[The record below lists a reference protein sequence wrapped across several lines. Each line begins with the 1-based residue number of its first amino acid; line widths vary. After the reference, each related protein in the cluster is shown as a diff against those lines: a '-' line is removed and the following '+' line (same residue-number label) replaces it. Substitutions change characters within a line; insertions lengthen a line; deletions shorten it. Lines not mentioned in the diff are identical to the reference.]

1 VRYSSAL
8 SARSRC
14 RDCGRAR
21 LGAASEE
28 LRDVLVSDENAQHA
42 GEVARGGDRRRSI
55 DPSRFCWSS
64 EAEQLRKENPTLEVV
79 LLNAADEADL
89 RRTHSR
95 YFESID
101 ELLEPAWR

>member
-1 VRYSSAL
+1 MNMYL
-8 SARSRC
+8 LIFD
-14 RDCGRAR
+14 RDHPASVEVKEFRDRTVAIKR
-21 LGAASEE
+21 L
-28 LRDVLVSDENAQHA
+28 
-42 GEVARGGDRRRSI
+42 I
-55 DPSRFCWSS
+55 

-101 ELLEPAWR
+101 ELLEPA